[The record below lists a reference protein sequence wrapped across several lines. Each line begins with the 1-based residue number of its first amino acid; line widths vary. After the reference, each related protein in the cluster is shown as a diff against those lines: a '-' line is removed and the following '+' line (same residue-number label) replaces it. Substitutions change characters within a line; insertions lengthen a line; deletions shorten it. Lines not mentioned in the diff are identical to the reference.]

1 MKTVVVEVVASAAA
15 AAVVTVVGEVATQQ
29 IVNDFPLGPSY
40 MCVCVFV
47 YVCVFL

>member
-1 MKTVVVEVVASAAA
+1 MKTVVVEVVVSAA

-40 MCVCVFV
+40 MCVCV
-47 YVCVFL
+47 YVSVFL